1 MDASNSNS
9 RRVTNGDDPMD
20 EDYQLEEVGSKK
32 KAPYQ
37 ARTKRAR
44 NPTPDPSSS
53 SSKTKDDDGEAE
65 EGD

>member
-1 MDASNSNS
+1 
-9 RRVTNGDDPMD
+9 MD

-53 SSKTKDDDGEAE
+53 SSKTKDDDGEA
-65 EGD
+65 